1 MSSLKIGVINWD
13 GCPNSDTTY
22 FGTYSAKS
30 LSNPKYAD
38 RVPFYADRAK
48 DGTISFHDRTQEEF
62 DTELTYAAEAG
73 IDYFAYVWYTERS
86 VFTENEPVSETA
98 RHVHELTRI
107 RRLHKNSP
115 KNTTVKMCALLS
127 AHPITD
133 EELDDLALTMQ
144 ESYYQDMDG
153 RPLVYL
159 FSGYHKELILRLQEA
174 CRRAGTPLPYIVPC
188 SENQPA
194 RPGET
199 YDLAD
204 GISAYCIPTDEED
217 CPTAEDFIRA
227 TIEKNSL
234 MLTYPLDMIPMYSAG
249 WNPSP
254 RVDSPVPWYQYSEKQ
269 YAPASQADQLEPRAK
284 ALAQWLQEKSVKP
297 RHILTFAW
305 NEFEEGGFLC
315 PTRFADGSVNS
326 SNVVAFRRVV
336 DFWKSIF

>member
-1 MSSLKIGVINWD
+1 
-13 GCPNSDTTY
+13 
-22 FGTYSAKS
+22 
-30 LSNPKYAD
+30 
-38 RVPFYADRAK
+38 
-48 DGTISFHDRTQEEF
+48 
-62 DTELTYAAEAG
+62 
-73 IDYFAYVWYTERS
+73 
-86 VFTENEPVSETA
+86 
-98 RHVHELTRI
+98 
-107 RRLHKNSP
+107 
-115 KNTTVKMCALLS
+115 MCALLS

-284 ALAQWLQEKSVKP
+284 AFAQWLQEKSVKP